1 MGEALRRL
9 LDVLDLE
16 EIDRNIFRGQ
26 NEPNRYGRL
35 FGGQVAAQALVAAS
49 RTVEGR
55 FPHSLHGYFLRG
67 GDPAAPVVFSVD
79 RIRDGSSFATR
90 RVVAVQHGRPI
101 FNMSVSYHLVEEGY
115 EHQDEMPEVT
125 PPEEMRSWEER
136 AREAG
141 DRIPKPLRRWMLAER
156 PIELRSNEPHSW
168 FSSEPARGPNAVWLR
183 ANGEVA
189 DDPILHACLLTYAS
203 DMGFV
208 DNIYRPHRHPGPRDV
223 MMASLD
229 HAVWFHRPL
238 RIDDWILYLQ
248 ESPSASGAR
257 GYVRGTMF
265 DRSGRLVASTAQEGL
280 MRVVGPDDLR
290 RAYALEPQR

>member
-1 MGEALRRL
+1 MTTPLASVLAL
-9 LDVLDLE
+9 LDLE
-16 EIDRNIFRGQ
+16 PIEVNLFRGRSPQ
-26 NEPNRYGRL
+26 EDRQRV
-35 FGGQVAAQALVAAS
+35 FGGQVLAQALVAAG
-49 RTVEGR
+49 RTVEER
-55 FPHSLHGYFLRG
+55 SAHSFHAYFLRP
-67 GDPAAPVVFSVD
+67 GDPAIPILYEVD
-79 RIRDGSSFATR
+79 RIRDGRSFTTR

-115 EHQDEMPEVT
+115 QHQDEMPEVA
-125 PPEEMRSWEER
+125 PPEDMLSWEER

-141 DRIPKPLRRWMLAER
+141 DRIPEQMRQWMLAER
-156 PIELRSNEPHSW
+156 PIEMRSKEAHSW

-183 ANGEVA
+183 ANGEVG
-189 DDPILHACLLTYAS
+189 DDPIVHACLLTYAS

-229 HAVWFHRPL
+229 HAVWLHRPM
-238 RIDDWILYLQ
+238 RMDDWILYYQ
-248 ESPSASGAR
+248 ESPSAFGAR

-265 DRSGRLVASTAQEGL
+265 ERSGRLVASSAQEGL
-280 MRVVGPDDLR
+280 MRRVGADDLP